1 MTDSEHASHA
11 SKPVGLAEIVEEP
24 GLGARAKVV
33 EWLSRYGFAECAGVT
48 CALLASFVARHLTK
62 SPIVA
67 AYAGAWGETLGYS
80 GVVITRDIRAEARL
94 ARARA
99 RRVGPRDVRTV
110 ATQLLAEFG
119 PSGVLDTML
128 VRPFA
133 MAFGARLLGPQRGLI
148 VGKLAAD
155 VVFYLP
161 VIFMYE
167 RGKRRRS
174 DARRERS

>member
-1 MTDSEHASHA
+1 MTVTEHGSHA

-24 GLGARAKVV
+24 GLGARAKFF
-33 EWLSRYGFAECAGVT
+33 EWLSRYGFAECAGVA
-48 CALLASFVARHLTK
+48 CALLASFVARRLTTHT
-62 SPIVA
+62 IVW

-80 GVVITRDIRAEARL
+80 GAVIVRDMRAEARV

-99 RRVGPRDVRTV
+99 RRFGVREVRTV
-110 ATQLLAEFG
+110 ATELLTEFG

-133 MAFGARLLGPQRGLI
+133 MAVGTRLLGPQRGL
-148 VGKLAAD
+148 VAGKLAAD

-167 RGKRRRS
+167 RGKRRRL
-174 DARRERS
+174 RRSA